1 MSYGAQPQAKKPSP
15 LPKVLTIICSV
26 LAVIFLL
33 VSATMFVSARS
44 KAQEIED
51 ARADIQSADAKTVQ
65 IDSVITSTKE
75 QITAAKAKKDAQQDA
90 QQWCTDFNKDSMK
103 VTDLDKMASTLKTM
117 PELQRNAVG
126 EVCAGKKAFAE
137 AFAKDLKRGM
147 VNTGTPTCDADGK
160 TVTIYGTVSL
170 DAPNMAKIGSID
182 ITYDVY
188 AADHE
193 ITDSDT
199 PLGTTTAT
207 VPSGG
212 TGNYSATVPFAASGT
227 FNCAVR
233 VKSIWPTG
241 L

>member
-1 MSYGAQPQAKKPSP
+1 MSYGVQPQAKKSSP

-65 IDSVITSTKE
+65 IDSEITSTKE

>member
-1 MSYGAQPQAKKPSP
+1 MSYGVQPPAKKPSP

-33 VSATMFVSARS
+33 VSAIMFVSARS

-65 IDSVITSTKE
+65 IDSEITSTKE

-170 DAPNMAKIGSID
+170 DAPNMVKIGSID

>member
-1 MSYGAQPQAKKPSP
+1 MSYGVQPQAKKPSP

-33 VSATMFVSARS
+33 VSAIMFVSARS

-65 IDSVITSTKE
+65 IDSEITSTKE
-75 QITAAKAKKDAQQDA
+75 QITAAKAKKDARQDA

>member
-1 MSYGAQPQAKKPSP
+1 MSYGVQPQAKKRSP

-44 KAQEIED
+44 KAKEIED

-65 IDSVITSTKE
+65 IDSEITSTKE

-147 VNTGTPTCDADGK
+147 VNTGTPTCDADGR

>member
-1 MSYGAQPQAKKPSP
+1 MSYGVQPQAKKPSP

-65 IDSVITSTKE
+65 IDSEITSTKE
-75 QITAAKAKKDAQQDA
+75 QITAAKAKKDA

-147 VNTGTPTCDADGK
+147 VNTGTPTCDADGR

-188 AADHE
+188 ASDHE

-207 VPSGG
+207 VPPGG

>member
-1 MSYGAQPQAKKPSP
+1 VSYGVQPPAKKPSP

-33 VSATMFVSARS
+33 VSAIMFVSARS

-65 IDSVITSTKE
+65 IDSEITSTKE

>member
-1 MSYGAQPQAKKPSP
+1 M
-15 LPKVLTIICSV
+15 VH
-26 LAVIFLL
+26 
-33 VSATMFVSARS
+33 
-44 KAQEIED
+44 
-51 ARADIQSADAKTVQ
+51 
-65 IDSVITSTKE
+65 
-75 QITAAKAKKDAQQDA
+75 
-90 QQWCTDFNKDSMK
+90 DFNKDSMK

>member
-1 MSYGAQPQAKKPSP
+1 MSYGVQPQAKKSSP

-33 VSATMFVSARS
+33 VSAIMFVSARS

-65 IDSVITSTKE
+65 IDSEITSTKE

>member
-1 MSYGAQPQAKKPSP
+1 MSYGVQPQAKKPSP

-33 VSATMFVSARS
+33 VSAIMFVSARS

-51 ARADIQSADAKTVQ
+51 ARADTQSADAKTVQ
-65 IDSVITSTKE
+65 IDSEITSTKE

>member
-1 MSYGAQPQAKKPSP
+1 
-15 LPKVLTIICSV
+15 
-26 LAVIFLL
+26 
-33 VSATMFVSARS
+33 
-44 KAQEIED
+44 
-51 ARADIQSADAKTVQ
+51 
-65 IDSVITSTKE
+65 
-75 QITAAKAKKDAQQDA
+75 
-90 QQWCTDFNKDSMK
+90 
-103 VTDLDKMASTLKTM
+103 MASTLKTM

-182 ITYDVY
+182 VVY
-188 AADHE
+188 EVFAANHE
-193 ITDSDT
+193 ISDSDS
-199 PLGTTTAT
+199 PLGTTTAA
-207 VPSGG
+207 VPPGG
-212 TGNYSATVPFAASGT
+212 TGNFSTTVPFATTGD
-227 FNCAVR
+227 FYCAVR

>member
-1 MSYGAQPQAKKPSP
+1 
-15 LPKVLTIICSV
+15 
-26 LAVIFLL
+26 
-33 VSATMFVSARS
+33 MFVSARS

-51 ARADIQSADAKTVQ
+51 ARAEIQSADAKTVQ
-65 IDSVITSTKE
+65 IDSEITSTKE

-90 QQWCTDFNKDSMK
+90 QQWCTDFDKNSMK
-103 VTDLDKMASTLKTM
+103 VTDLDKMASTLNTM

>member
-1 MSYGAQPQAKKPSP
+1 MSYGIQPQAKKPSR
-15 LPKVLTIICSV
+15 LPKILTIICSV

-33 VSATMFVSARS
+33 VSATMFVGARS

-51 ARADIQSADAKTVQ
+51 ARAEIQSADAKTVE
-65 IDSVITSTKE
+65 IDSEITSTKE
-75 QITAAKAKKDAQQDA
+75 QITAAKAKKDAQQ
-90 QQWCTDFNKDSMK
+90 WCTDFDNNSMK
-103 VTDLDKMASTLKTM
+103 VTDLDKMASTLNTM
-117 PELQRNAVG
+117 PQLQRNAVG
-126 EVCAGKKAFAE
+126 EVCGGKKAFAE

-147 VNTGTPTCDADGK
+147 INTATPTCDADGR

-170 DAPNMAKIGSID
+170 DAPTMAKIGSID

-188 AADHE
+188 ASDHD

-207 VPSGG
+207 VPPGG

>member
-1 MSYGAQPQAKKPSP
+1 M
-15 LPKVLTIICSV
+15 
-26 LAVIFLL
+26 
-33 VSATMFVSARS
+33 
-44 KAQEIED
+44 
-51 ARADIQSADAKTVQ
+51 RAEIQSADAKTVE
-65 IDSVITSTKE
+65 IDSEITSTKE

-90 QQWCTDFNKDSMK
+90 QQWCTDFDKNSMK
-103 VTDLDKMASTLKTM
+103 VSDLDRMASTLNTM

-126 EVCAGKKAFAE
+126 EVCGGKKAFAE

-147 VNTGTPTCDADGK
+147 VNTATPTCDADGR

-170 DAPNMAKIGSID
+170 DAPTMAKIGSID

-188 AADHE
+188 ASDHD
-193 ITDSDT
+193 ITESDT

-207 VPSGG
+207 VPPGG
-212 TGNYSATVPFAASGT
+212 TGNYSATVPFAASGS

>member
-1 MSYGAQPQAKKPSP
+1 MSYGVQPQAKKPSP

-33 VSATMFVSARS
+33 VSAIMFVSARS

-51 ARADIQSADAKTVQ
+51 ARADIQSADAKTV
-65 IDSVITSTKE
+65 
-75 QITAAKAKKDAQQDA
+75 KKDAQQDA

>member
-1 MSYGAQPQAKKPSP
+1 MSYGIQPQAKKPSP

-33 VSATMFVSARS
+33 VSAIMFVSARS

-65 IDSVITSTKE
+65 IDSEITSTKE
-75 QITAAKAKKDAQQDA
+75 QITAAKAKKDAQLDA

-126 EVCAGKKAFAE
+126 EVCADKKAFAE

-147 VNTGTPTCDADGK
+147 VNTGTPTCDADGR

>member
-1 MSYGAQPQAKKPSP
+1 VSYGVQTQAKKSSP

-26 LAVIFLL
+26 LAVILLL
-33 VSATMFVSARS
+33 VSAIMFVSARS

-65 IDSVITSTKE
+65 IDSEITSTKE

-90 QQWCTDFNKDSMK
+90 QQWCTDFDKNSMK
-103 VTDLDKMASTLKTM
+103 VTDLDKMASTLNTM

-193 ITDSDT
+193 ITESDT

>member
-1 MSYGAQPQAKKPSP
+1 MSYGVQPQAKKPSP

-26 LAVIFLL
+26 LAVIFLP

-65 IDSVITSTKE
+65 IDSEITSTKE

>member
-1 MSYGAQPQAKKPSP
+1 MSYGVQPQAKKPSP

-26 LAVIFLL
+26 LSVIFLL
-33 VSATMFVSARS
+33 VSAIMFVSARS

-65 IDSVITSTKE
+65 IDSEITSTKE

-103 VTDLDKMASTLKTM
+103 VTDLDKMASTLQTM

-147 VNTGTPTCDADGK
+147 VNTGTPTCDADGR

-170 DAPNMAKIGSID
+170 DAPNMTKIGSID

-207 VPSGG
+207 VPPGG

>member
-1 MSYGAQPQAKKPSP
+1 MSYGVQPQAKKPSP

-33 VSATMFVSARS
+33 VSAIMFVSARS

-65 IDSVITSTKE
+65 IDSEITSTKE

>member
-1 MSYGAQPQAKKPSP
+1 MSYGVQPQAKKPSP

-33 VSATMFVSARS
+33 VSAIMFVSARS

-65 IDSVITSTKE
+65 IDSEITSTKD

>member
-1 MSYGAQPQAKKPSP
+1 MSYGVQPQAKKSSP

-33 VSATMFVSARS
+33 VSAIMFVSARS

-65 IDSVITSTKE
+65 IDSEITSTKE

-147 VNTGTPTCDADGK
+147 VNTGTPTCDADGR

>member
-1 MSYGAQPQAKKPSP
+1 MSYGIQPQAKKPSP
-15 LPKVLTIICSV
+15 LPKVLTIIFSV

-33 VSATMFVSARS
+33 VSAIMFVSARS

-65 IDSVITSTKE
+65 IDSEITSTKE

>member
-1 MSYGAQPQAKKPSP
+1 MSYGVQPQAKKRSP

-44 KAQEIED
+44 KAKEIED

-65 IDSVITSTKE
+65 IDSEITSTKE

>member
-1 MSYGAQPQAKKPSP
+1 VSYGIQPQAKKPSR
-15 LPKVLTIICSV
+15 LPKILTIICSV

-33 VSATMFVSARS
+33 VSATMFVGARS

-51 ARADIQSADAKTVQ
+51 ARAEIQSADAKTVE
-65 IDSVITSTKE
+65 IDSEITSTKE
-75 QITAAKAKKDAQQDA
+75 QITAAKAKKDAQQ
-90 QQWCTDFNKDSMK
+90 WCTDFDNNSMK
-103 VTDLDKMASTLKTM
+103 VTDLDKMASTLNTM
-117 PELQRNAVG
+117 PQLQRNAVG
-126 EVCAGKKAFAE
+126 EVCGGKKAFAE

-147 VNTGTPTCDADGK
+147 INTATPTCDADGR

-170 DAPNMAKIGSID
+170 DAPTMAKIGSID

-188 AADHE
+188 ASDHD

-207 VPSGG
+207 VPPGG